1 MSTLLLLSKRYARG
15 VERLEELVYPEQF
28 QLGGDLLTDVD
39 FSLSC
44 VVVNQKQVVGY
55 LLTEW
60 LTDDSVYVSDIVRT
74 RESTISGT
82 EMLFWLLGR
91 LAERPEAKYLSAECR
106 TTSVKFIEEF
116 GLEVVA
122 REEEFCSWRRERM
135 TSVKVKLPA
144 R

>member
-1 MSTLLLLSKRYARG
+1 MSTLIPLSKRYARG
-15 VERLEELVYPEQF
+15 VERLEKLVYPEQF
-28 QLGGDLLTDVD
+28 QLGGDLLTDAD

-60 LTDDSVYVSDIVRT
+60 WTSDSLYVADIVRT

-91 LAERPEAKYLSAECR
+91 LAERSEAKYLSAECR

>member
-1 MSTLLLLSKRYARG
+1 MSALKVLSKRYARG
-15 VERLEELVYPEQF
+15 VERLEKLVYPEQF

-44 VVVNQKQVVGY
+44 AVVNQKQVVGY

-60 LTDDSVYVSDIVRT
+60 LDDDSIYVADIVRT

-82 EMLFWLLGR
+82 EMLLWLLGR
-91 LAERPEAKYLSAECR
+91 LAERPEVEFLSAECR

-122 REEEFCSWRRERM
+122 REEEFCSWRRELM